1 MLRPGISGTT
11 RSCAA
16 PAFHAHT
23 AISPGFRKLISSR
36 VCPLL
41 GSLGRLC
48 TVSTR
53 VGPCVLLQMLSVC
66 ESVQGTLSSLWQI
79 PFAAPAG
86 GSGKTA
92 ILSLWFREA
101 VAYQETI
108 PHPNMPSVE
117 FPFGIFIRGK
127 ELPWKMLLFCS
138 PSPQKGN
145 LQALLL
151 NWRPG
156 PLERDTFVGPPSLAL
171 GGGGLQGAP
180 LPTRG
185 HPWGSRAG
193 PRGKGSSGDLGGS
206 PDQGARTPEHL
217 RLRCAPRPE
226 PQMDHSPQI
235 NK

>member
-127 ELPWKMLLFCS
+127 ELPGKKLLFCS
-138 PSPQKGN
+138 PSPPKGN

-171 GGGGLQGAP
+171 GGGGLRGDLSPPADTPGGAERGLVGKGAAATWVEAQTKEP
-180 LPTRG
+180 G
-185 HPWGSRAG
+185 HPSICASAA
-193 PRGKGSSGDLGGS
+193 PPAPS
-206 PDQGARTPEHL
+206 PKWIIP
-217 RLRCAPRPE
+217 P
-226 PQMDHSPQI
+226 
-235 NK
+235 K